1 MCVYT
6 KEGLFAVLAFL
17 AFVCEISLHL
27 DEDFFEQ
34 SDGWR
39 PRSLRME
46 AFERLLNS
54 RKLPN
59 LRISFFEL
67 APLKYEYNSIV
78 GIAVAPAY
86 RDPSLR

>member
-1 MCVYT
+1 
-6 KEGLFAVLAFL
+6 
-17 AFVCEISLHL
+17 
-27 DEDFFEQ
+27 
-34 SDGWR
+34 
-39 PRSLRME
+39 ME